1 MAGVAVVVVVKKEK
15 CCQVVEMAQEKDMV
29 ITSVEDIVCYKA
41 GNFEVPSFLERPG
54 TL

>member
-1 MAGVAVVVVVKKEK
+1 MSISTDALDD
-15 CCQVVEMAQEKDMV
+15 QVVEMAQEKDMV